1 MRVQMAQKLHITLVR
16 IPRARNGLCL
26 YVDVKI
32 SAKQIWAAIAVMM
45 LCGLAAP
52 RARAQSRM
60 GLQPGT
66 VQLLSLANEARAA
79 AGAAPLRWDAALAEA
94 ARKHCLRMAA
104 EGPIA
109 HRYPGEL
116 DLSERA
122 GLAGVHFDL
131 VEENVAIGPTPV
143 VIHDEWM
150 HSTGHREN
158 MLNPEVDRVGIA
170 VVASRGVLYATADYA
185 HGVQALSQ
193 AEIEQHVAELIRP
206 SGVAIGG
213 SASAAR
219 AACTMERG
227 VPRTAEAMQPLFVM
241 RWQDSDLNHLPKELA
256 DELASGRYHGASVGS
271 CDPEGIDGTFTA
283 YRIAVLL
290 Y

>member
-1 MRVQMAQKLHITLVR
+1 MQ
-16 IPRARNGLCL
+16 
-26 YVDVKI
+26 I
-32 SAKQIWAAIAVMM
+32 SNKQLWAV
-45 LCGLAAP
+45 LAAVLFCVP
-52 RARAQSRM
+52 VLPKAAAQSR
-60 GLQPGT
+60 LPVEPGT
-66 VQLLSLANEARAA
+66 VQLLSLANQARAA
-79 AGAAPLRWDAALAEA
+79 AGAAPLRWDNALAEA

-185 HGVQALSQ
+185 HGVQAFSQ
-193 AEIEQHVAELIRP
+193 SEIEEHVAGLIRP
-206 SGVAIGG
+206 SGIAVGR
-213 SASAAR
+213 SATLAR
-219 AACTMERG
+219 AACAMDKG
-227 VPRTAEAMQPLFVM
+227 VPRTSGPMQPLFVM
-241 RWQDSDLNHLPKELA
+241 RWQDSDLSRLPKELA
-256 DELASGRYHGASVGS
+256 TELASGRYREASVGS
-271 CDPEGIDGTFTA
+271 CEPEGVGGTFTA

-290 Y
+290 F